1 MNKLPHVT
9 AVEPLDGYRLRVT
22 FSDGVV
28 GDVNLGPELWGPMFE
43 PLKDPE
49 CFAQAF
55 VDCDTVTWPNGA
67 DLAPE
72 WLYDAVTAQ
81 HATG

>member
-1 MNKLPHVT
+1 
-9 AVEPLDGYRLRVT
+9 
-22 FSDGVV
+22 
-28 GDVNLGPELWGPMFE
+28 MFE

-55 VDCDTVTWPNGA
+55 VDYDTVTWPYGA

>member
-1 MNKLPHVT
+1 MNELVHVT
-9 AVEPLDGYRLRVT
+9 AVEPLGGYRLRVT

-28 GDVNLGPELWGPMFE
+28 GDLDLERELWGPVFE

-49 CFAQAF
+49 VFAQAF
-55 VDCDTVTWPNGA
+55 VDCDSVTWPNGA

-72 WLYDAVTAQ
+72 WLHDAVMSH